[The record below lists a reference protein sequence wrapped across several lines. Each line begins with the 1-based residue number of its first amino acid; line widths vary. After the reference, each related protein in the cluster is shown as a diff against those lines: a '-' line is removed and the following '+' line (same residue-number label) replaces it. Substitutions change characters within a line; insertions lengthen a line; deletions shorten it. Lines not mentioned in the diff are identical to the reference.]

1 MGKSDQSA
9 ARATAKAQADIGGRL
24 VDFAQNQWQEAAPY
38 RQQTSSYWSNIL
50 KGGNALQTA
59 VAPQINMATQQY
71 GAARKSIGEMAPG
84 GLRDVSMRN
93 ASLSQASTKAGIY
106 SGGIQD
112 ALARLANQANLGT
125 QAGLSGM
132 SGGVGAYGQAG
143 NTYGSLAQM
152 GASSM
157 QGLGAGIG
165 SLAAMI

>member
-9 ARATAKAQADIGGRL
+9 ARETARAQAQIGNRL
-24 VDFAQNQWQEAAPY
+24 VDFAQEQWSEASPY
-38 RQQTSSYWSNIL
+38 RQQTAKYWSNIL
-50 KGGNALQTA
+50 KGGQALQSS
-59 VAPQINMATQQY
+59 VAPQINAVSQQY

-84 GLRDVSMRN
+84 GLRDVSFRN
-93 ASLSQASTKAGIY
+93 ASLSQAAAKSGIY

-132 SGGVGAYGQAG
+132 GSATGAFGQAG
-143 NTYGSLAQM
+143 QTYGSLAQM
-152 GASSM
+152 GAQNWS
-157 QGLGAGIG
+157 GLGAGIG